1 MQAEDIV
8 KVFPE
13 LKDKFVCKTM
23 YVIKCKQPRIDTSIV
38 EHTLWASFDIEALKY
53 ILKTIHF
60 NHPEIYEINID
71 STVIHGKHETIYIT
85 EEPLYV
91 GIE

>member
-1 MQAEDIV
+1 MQAEDII

-13 LKDKFVCKTM
+13 LKDKFVCKSM
-23 YVIKCKQPRIDTSIV
+23 YVIKCEIRNTLGYVSR
-38 EHTLWASFDIEALKY
+38 HTLWASFDIEALKY
-53 ILKTIHF
+53 ILKSMNF
-60 NHPEIYEINID
+60 NNPVIFRINKD
-71 STVIHGKHETIYIT
+71 STVVESEFEKMYIT